1 MSQYT
6 KNLVPTMENI
16 LVLRYKII
24 LTVLKNLSKI
34 LISILFGIML
44 GIIAYLSIRVYELE
58 QTHNYKIDELNETIE
73 QLEQRNKELE
83 DLTSSMQRISEDI
96 YDVYTEM
103 DKSLKKVVS
112 INKSYKK
119 DLDTFKE
126 REELYDKYDYC
137 IKYNGERTDLTYDQ
151 IKYGED
157 LMKEKGYDPNL
168 LFSIFMVE
176 SKATEVIKNPKSSA
190 KGYGQIL
197 DSSGHFIYDKLYE
210 GKKGKF
216 KPEYSYDGNTNIEMT
231 VTLLDYLIKKY
242 NNLDRVIMHY
252 SGRDSNSVRWYIKE
266 MNKYSNYQQVAANIY

>member
-24 LTVLKNLSKI
+24 LAVLKNLSKI
-34 LISILFGIML
+34 LISILFGVML
-44 GIIAYLSIRVYELE
+44 GIIAYLSIRVYKLE
-58 QTHNYKIDELNETIE
+58 QTHNYKVEELNETIE

-83 DLTSSMQRISEDI
+83 ESTSSMQKISEDM
-96 YDVYTEM
+96 YDAYAEM
-103 DKSLKKVVS
+103 DKSLKKVVKV
-112 INKSYKK
+112 NKSYKK

-216 KPEYSYDGNTNIEMT
+216 QPEYSYNGNTNIEMT
-231 VTLLDYLIKKY
+231 VTLLDYLIKRY
-242 NNLDRVIMHY
+242 DNLDRVIMHY

-266 MNKYSNYQQVAANIY
+266 MNKYSNYQQIAANTY